1 METNQYL
8 QLAFAFIL
16 VMALMGILA
25 LILKKMNAF
34 QSGMTGKSNRLK
46 IVEQRM
52 IDTKHKAV
60 IVRCD
65 NKDHLVIVSQNGNTV
80 IVQSGMTAPKED
92 NKKEKVVEGF

>member
-1 METNQYL
+1 METDQYL
-8 QLAFAFIL
+8 QLAFGFIL

-60 IVRCD
+60 IIRCD

-80 IVQSGMTAPKED
+80 TVETGITPPKD
-92 NKKEKVVEGF
+92 DLKRDKVV